1 MSIGESFT
9 LNLSVRNSSSEPL
22 ISIVSWSRLRSVVIH
37 GVYQIGE
44 V

>member
-9 LNLSVRNSSSEPL
+9 S